1 VRWFK
6 KYDKILLVA
15 LCVYVFGWFSN
26 NILFSLAWIF
36 GDILPYGRYI
46 FSIGDLCFFLS
57 VSLLFSTLWGGLY
70 EKN

>member
-1 VRWFK
+1 VRWFVR
-6 KYDKILLVA
+6 YNKILLVA

-26 NILFSLAWIF
+26 NILFSLVWVF

-46 FSIGDLCFFLS
+46 FSIGDLCFFVA
-57 VSLLFSTLWGGLY
+57 VSLLLSTLWGGLY